1 MKQQLK
7 KVWNTIRYGDKKL
20 VAYTL
25 LIILLFIAAA
35 VLFASAYT
43 HSAIAHAILGIA
55 MVGIDL
61 YLISRLVDEEIEEE
75 KKDKTQ
81 TPEKEE
87 EEPVMSWADGIRHKT
102 PSFKLGE
109 ADDFEE
115 EPKMKSEQEPEEP
128 RKEKNAWELP
138 KYSKVNPEKKKVKKE
153 PKKKKPKG
161 FKKVKV
167 VFPKADGSKEQIT
180 MFLKSYKVKQNHI
193 TVLIDNSKKYNIKE
207 CPGYLWPDKK
217 GIHILL
223 LEEPTRE
230 IILPAHSVT
239 NMVYQWGVPGDSRKE
254 YLELREP
261 SLKSAIFSSY
271 IPEYYDSGKGGL
283 FAGLQQAKNL
293 YQIAPDIQFSEK
305 CAKEIMDLLNL
316 NFIVYD
322 KYTKS
327 DKFSEYFKAGHR
339 FQVLLRDKV
348 IDPEEYKSN
357 IQNLLKR
364 MVVANINDDVF
375 DDTIR
380 QMVMYNMI
388 GADNGDYYRSQRARI
403 LEERENNQKKG
414 RKKKR

>member
-7 KVWNTIRYGDKKL
+7 KVWNTIRYGDKKI

-25 LIILLFIAAA
+25 LIIILFVAAA

-43 HSAIAHAILGIA
+43 HSAITHAILGIA
-55 MVGIDL
+55 MIGIDL
-61 YLISRLVDEEIEEE
+61 YLLSRLVDEEVEEEEKREKIEEE
-75 KKDKTQ
+75 V
-81 TPEKEE
+81 PAS
-87 EEPVMSWADGIRHKT
+87 SWADKIRHKT

-109 ADDFEE
+109 ANDFIEE
-115 EPKMKSEQEPEEP
+115 DAFPEKEKEEKEESRSPSFLPSFPKISKSEQ
-128 RKEKNAWELP
+128 KEK
-138 KYSKVNPEKKKVKKE
+138 KQGKKQ

-161 FKKVKV
+161 FKKVRV
-167 VFPKADGSKEQIT
+167 TFPKEDGSKEQIT

-230 IILPAHSVT
+230 IVLPTHSVT
-239 NMVYQWGVPGDSRKE
+239 NMVYKRGISGDSRKE

-271 IPEYYDSGKGGL
+271 IPEYYDAGAGGL
-283 FAGLQQAKNL
+283 FSGIQQAKNL

-316 NFIVYD
+316 NFVVYD

-327 DKFSEYFKAGHR
+327 DKFSDYFKAGHR

-348 IDPEEYKSN
+348 IDPEEYKN
-357 IQNLLKR
+357 KIQILLKR
-364 MVVANINDDVF
+364 MVVANINNEVF